1 MNKNNITIGVF
12 SALILAS
19 TIAGADQKYPAA
31 DFQPEV
37 VFQDNDLI
45 NKKASPANAPVSA
58 KSVKHEATV
67 AKEEVVVDSKYP
79 AADFKPQV
87 VFHDEKYVPGKSV
100 PSSKQAS
107 NLVADKA
114 DIEKPVKAKAQDST
128 SNYLLGLIVLG
139 VAGFFLFKNQ
149 GKCKTETCRKTT
161 KAYSAHPGGLT
172 GVAKYVN
179 RISGTGVS
187 RYIDKN
193 VKSATT
199 TAKTGVAKYVAKQVV
214 STKAKSTD
222 AATGVEK
229 YMRNRG

>member
-1 MNKNNITIGVF
+1 MIKNNITIGVF

-19 TIAGADQKYPAA
+19 TVAGAEQKYPAA

-45 NKKASPANAPVSA
+45 NKNANSAKAPASA
-58 KSVKHEATV
+58 KSVKHETV
-67 AKEEVVVDSKYP
+67 VTEEVADSKYP
-79 AADFKPQV
+79 AANFKPQV
-87 VFHDEKYVPGKSV
+87 VFHDEKYVAGKSV
-100 PSSKQAS
+100 PSSRRSS
-107 NLVADKA
+107 NLVADKV
-114 DIEKPVKAKAQDST
+114 DIEKPVNAKAKDST
-128 SNYLLGLIVLG
+128 TNYLIGLIVLAA
-139 VAGFFLFKNQ
+139 AGFFLFKKQ
-149 GKCKTETCRKTT
+149 GGSCKTETSRKST
-161 KAYSAHPGGLT
+161 KAHSAHPGGLT

-193 VKSATT
+193 VKSVTA
-199 TAKTGVAKYVAKQVV
+199 AKTGVAKYMAKQVV
-214 STKAKSTD
+214 STKVKATE